1 MRLACPVESAIL
13 LVIVL
18 AAAASAR
25 EIGHVWAEEP
35 DPTISVT
42 WASTFRSSEDG
53 ESKSQSDLVAIGSP
67 DRVARAGSL
76 GVQARGSPAT
86 SLAAALLAW
95 IATATRDSSV
105 LDTLPDVVALTEAD
119 FNLYLC
125 EQVEQ
130 CYLAMPSRE
139 ILAFFDF
146 ESRAI
151 YISERFD
158 AHDVEH
164 QSAMVRE
171 VVHFLQAPA
180 GRSRGCRGLQAQ
192 EARQVANRWR
202 AARGLPA
209 APLTRF
215 EILLQSCVPGWT

>member
-53 ESKSQSDLVAIGSP
+53 EGKSQSDLVAIGSP

-86 SLAAALLAW
+86 SSAAALLAW

-151 YISERFD
+151 YISEGSMPMTSSTSQRWCARWFT
-158 AHDVEH
+158 
-164 QSAMVRE
+164 S
-171 VVHFLQAPA
+171 
-180 GRSRGCRGLQAQ
+180 SRPLRVAAAAAAACRPKRRA
-192 EARQVANRWR
+192 RWR
-202 AARGLPA
+202 IAGARPA
-209 APLTRF
+209 VFQPPR
-215 EILLQSCVPGWT
+215 